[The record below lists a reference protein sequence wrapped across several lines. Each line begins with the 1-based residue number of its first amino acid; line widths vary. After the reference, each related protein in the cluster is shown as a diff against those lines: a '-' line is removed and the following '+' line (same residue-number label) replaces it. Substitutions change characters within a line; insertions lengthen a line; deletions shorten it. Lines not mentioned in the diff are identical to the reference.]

1 MLVCQIQQPSKL
13 TFFIHSPGHNV
24 PVELVCQMSVHNQ
37 LTFFFLSLG
46 HNGEIQLVCQ
56 MITQSQLNSLQE
68 RATDMDTGSSVLQ
81 DAGTRRH

>member
-1 MLVCQIQQPSKL
+1 MPSTAISNLSGYNVPVGLVCQISVHSKL
-13 TFFIHSPGHNV
+13 TFFIH
-24 PVELVCQMSVHNQ
+24 
-37 LTFFFLSLG
+37 SLG